1 MQELKS
7 GDPKGGPRRTH
18 FNKSS
23 AAKLIK
29 SGLLTHSNPPLL
41 SRTSE
46 RSQRP
51 PVISCCVD
59 DERHIRLRL
68 TLTFMDEVSAVC
80 RGLVRSVVVMT
91 FKLMVWSLYLI
102 EIMFFTGL
110 IGCAVAVGF
119 SWVSIFKSGFTD
131 KD

>member
-1 MQELKS
+1 
-7 GDPKGGPRRTH
+7 
-18 FNKSS
+18 
-23 AAKLIK
+23 
-29 SGLLTHSNPPLL
+29 
-41 SRTSE
+41 
-46 RSQRP
+46 
-51 PVISCCVD
+51 
-59 DERHIRLRL
+59 
-68 TLTFMDEVSAVC
+68 MDEVSAVC

-131 KD
+131 KDLTSDKRVLTKAIIRCPVKAPLEA